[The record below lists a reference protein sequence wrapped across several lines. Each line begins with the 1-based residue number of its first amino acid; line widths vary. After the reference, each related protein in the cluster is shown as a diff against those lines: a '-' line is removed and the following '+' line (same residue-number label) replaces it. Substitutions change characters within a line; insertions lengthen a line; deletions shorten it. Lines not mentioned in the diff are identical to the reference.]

1 MIIKLLKNDVHK
13 EEKFENV
20 EEAKA
25 YYLIPEEQIKELI
38 DDYTGNDFEYNKK
51 MTLQREQDI
60 KDAKDLE
67 ELANVLNDYTDNF
80 GDGSTWSVEVI
91 GSNVKYELRKK
102 SVEILYKDRN
112 DIVEGVTSAF
122 DECDS
127 ELITTF
133 GEFDLNEAK
142 NKLSEYKTNIRE
154 LSGNAGTYYLV
165 EEYYIEENEYDEDD
179 EWVTGGDIVEF
190 SKINIEL
197 VEKPSY
203 EVLGKFDNMEEAEN
217 AYNEYDGDYE
227 VYLSF

>member
-112 DIVEGVTSAF
+112 DIVEGVTSTF

-203 EVLGKFDNMEEAEN
+203 EVLGKFDNIEEAEN
-217 AYNEYDGDYE
+217 AYNEYDGNYE
-227 VYLSF
+227 IFLSF